1 MGGWAGR
8 GRAGGGRAGR
18 AGGGRTGQGA
28 AELGEQG
35 AAEPAR
41 GRLGRQE
48 RLGRGGG
55 RGGER
60 GGEREEGEGLTGDGD
75 GRATAAA
82 VGPAAGAAEL
92 GEGAAAARVGEN
104 GRKGG
109 RERYG
114 KGSGGGWAG

>member
-1 MGGWAGR
+1 LNRPGAWA
-8 GRAGGGRAGR
+8 AGLGAG
-18 AGGGRTGQGA
+18 A
-28 AELGEQG
+28 QG

-41 GRLGRQE
+41 GRPSWAAGLAGRAGAAEPGRLGRQE

-109 RERYG
+109 RER
-114 KGSGGGWAG
+114 